1 MVQASSTHIKN
12 WLKQLAQFSDTP
24 NEGVTRLSFT
34 PTYEKAV
41 HYLIDEMKK
50 LGLTTRID
58 RFGNVIGRSP
68 SHQDLSPIVI
78 GSHLDSVTR
87 GGAFDGTAGIVA
99 GLEIARLFQQ
109 QSSIPVRPFEVIAF
123 VEEEGGRFDN
133 VMMGSRAMT
142 GDLKEEEFFQTMDE
156 NKTTIEEAMNALDF
170 EKDHKEGARKR
181 DDIGAFLELHIEQ
194 GTILEDE
201 EVHLGIVETIGGFE
215 QFHIDVRGK
224 RDHAGTTPMDERAD
238 ALVTAS
244 KMIGTFP
251 TLIKDFE
258 EDGTVL
264 TVGSLNIS
272 PNGKNVI
279 PDRAHFTIDLRS
291 HTATS
296 LDEATERILRFIELH
311 ESENIQVTIERLFSL
326 RPKALDGNIQS
337 LLDTCVK
344 RRSYTAQPMKSRAG
358 HDAMT
363 FASFVPTGLLFVPSK
378 DGISHTKDEW
388 TDFDDIARG
397 VNVLFDAVYELTKNE
412 NML

>member
-1 MVQASSTHIKN
+1 MVQANTTYIKN
-12 WLKQLAQFSDTP
+12 WLQQLANFSDTP

-34 PTYEKAV
+34 PTYKQAA
-41 HYLIDEMKK
+41 HYLIEEMKK
-50 LGLTTRID
+50 LGLKTHVD
-58 RFGNVIGRSP
+58 RFGNVIGRSS
-68 SHQDLSPIVI
+68 SHLDLPPVVI
-78 GSHLDSVTR
+78 GSHLDTVTK

-99 GLEIARLFQQ
+99 GLEVARMFQQ
-109 QSSIPVRPFEVIAF
+109 QSSLPVRPFEVIAF
-123 VEEEGGRFDN
+123 VEEEGGRFEN

-142 GDLKEEEFFQTMDE
+142 GDLKEEEFLKTVDDQGITIEKAMETIEFERE
-156 NKTTIEEAMNALDF
+156 NKDGVRTRE
-170 EKDHKEGARKR
+170 
-181 DDIGAFLELHIEQ
+181 DIAAFLELHIEQ
-194 GTILEDE
+194 DTSLEE
-201 EVHLGIVETIGGFE
+201 ENIHLGIVETIGGFE

-224 RDHAGTTPMDERAD
+224 RDHAGTTPMNERAD

-264 TVGSLNIS
+264 TVGSLNVS

-291 HTATS
+291 HTAAS

-311 ESENIQVTIERLFSL
+311 ESDDIQVTIERLFSL
-326 RPKALDGNIQS
+326 RPKALDGNIQA
-337 LLDTCVK
+337 LLEACVK
-344 RRSYTAQPMKSRAG
+344 RRGYTSQPMKSRAG

-378 DGISHTKDEW
+378 DGISHTKEEW
-388 TDFDDIARG
+388 TDIEDIARG
-397 VNVLFDAVYELTKNE
+397 VNVLFDTVYELTKDE

>member
-1 MVQASSTHIKN
+1 MVQASSTHIKD
-12 WLKQLAQFSDTP
+12 WLKRLAQFSDTP
-24 NEGVTRLSFT
+24 KDGVTRLSFT
-34 PTYEKAV
+34 STYEKATQ
-41 HYLIDEMKK
+41 YLIDEMEK
-50 LGLTTRID
+50 LGLTTSVD

-68 SHQDLSPIVI
+68 SHQDLPPVII

-99 GLEIARLFQQ
+99 GLEVARLFQQ

-133 VMMGSRAMT
+133 VMMGSRAMI
-142 GDLKEEEFFQTMDE
+142 GDLTEEEFLHTLDDE
-156 NKTTIEEAMNALDF
+156 GISIEEAMQALGF
-170 EKDHKEGARKR
+170 ERKNKEGVRTR
-181 DDIGAFLELHIEQ
+181 DDIAAFLELHIEQ
-194 GTILEDE
+194 GTVLEE
-201 EVHLGIVETIGGFE
+201 EETDVGIVETIGGFE

-264 TVGSLNIS
+264 TVGSLNVS

-291 HTATS
+291 HTAAS

-311 ESENIQVTIERLFSL
+311 ESDDIQVTIERLFSL
-326 RPKALDGNIQS
+326 RPKALDGNIQA

-344 RRSYTAQPMKSRAG
+344 RRNYTAQSMKSRAG

-397 VNVLFDAVYELTKNE
+397 VNVLFDAVYELTKDE